1 MRIPVP
7 RARALALLLIGT
19 IMTVCAAADVA
30 RSKADADAMLR
41 KIAIIA
47 THGLADRPAA
57 RQTAVTEREV
67 NSFLAFHARSE
78 IPPGVM
84 DPAVSIDDAGR
95 LTGRA
100 IVDLDEVRKAR
111 QGDAFGVLSLVSGRV
126 PVEATG
132 VLRTAGGSGQFTL
145 ETASVSGVP
154 VPKALL
160 QEVVS
165 YYSRSAENPAGIDIE
180 APFELPVNIRE
191 IQTRKGEAIV
201 VQ

>member
-1 MRIPVP
+1 MRIPVS
-7 RARALALLLIGT
+7 RAQALVLLLLA
-19 IMTVCAAADVA
+19 TVMAVTTAADVA

-47 THGLADRPAA
+47 THGLAERPAA
-57 RQTAVTEREV
+57 RQTAVTEREL
-67 NSFLAFHARSE
+67 NSFLAIHARSE

-95 LTGRA
+95 LTARA

-111 QGDAFGVLSLVSGRV
+111 QGEAFGVLSLVSGRV

-132 VLRTAGGSGQFTL
+132 VLRTGAGSGQFTL
-145 ETASVSGVP
+145 EAAYVSGVP
-154 VPKALL
+154 VPKTLL

-165 YYSRSAENPAGIDIE
+165 YYSRSADNPSGIDIE

>member
-1 MRIPVP
+1 MRIRVSRAQAPVLLL
-7 RARALALLLIGT
+7 LALV
-19 IMTVCAAADVA
+19 MTVSVAADAA

-47 THGLADRPAA
+47 THGLGERPAS
-57 RQTAVTEREV
+57 RQTAVSEREL

-78 IPPGVM
+78 IPPGVI

-132 VLRTAGGSGQFTL
+132 VLRTSGGSGQFTL
-145 ETASVSGVP
+145 DAAYVSGVS

-165 YYSRSAENPAGIDIE
+165 YYSRSAENPGGIDIE

>member
-19 IMTVCAAADVA
+19 IMTVSAAADVA